1 MCSAQSPGCN
11 VSSYFF
17 FLQTTDTS
25 KVDTWT
31 KKMWHITFTGEGS
44 GVTASHKAAERATAA
59 RICEEISSRF
69 CGRQSWLL
77 LTGCR
82 TIFFF
87 LFFFFVCRQNP
98 SIFHRKLGQALPFFR
113 YFKPNNDVF
122 AHPNQVVSGFKLHYK
137 EKLRLNDLLFCRIV
151 CNSYLGDRVDCVA
164 SAAVCTSE
172 LYQSAPEQPQR
183 CR

>member
-1 MCSAQSPGCN
+1 MVLLQATRLPNGPLQLESVRRPQAVFVAGRAGYCSRDVGLS
-11 VSSYFF
+11 FF
-17 FLQTTDTS
+17 F
-25 KVDTWT
+25 
-31 KKMWHITFTGEGS
+31 
-44 GVTASHKAAERATAA
+44 
-59 RICEEISSRF
+59 C
-69 CGRQSWLL
+69 
-77 LTGCR
+77 
-82 TIFFF
+82 
-87 LFFFFVCRQNP
+87 FFFVCRQNP

-151 CNSYLGDRVDCVA
+151 CNSYSGDRVDCVA